1 MAFWLKRVVKDR
13 GGWIED
19 RSVSWRTRGN
29 QDIIDGF
36 EDAEYERITNC
47 CILMHHEQ
55 SSAKNFHDAID
66 YLGDLIYVFINNPS
80 FFLVTLTLLMCE

>member
-29 QDIIDGF
+29 QDIIDEFQG
-36 EDAEYERITNC
+36 AEYERITNC
-47 CILMHHEQ
+47 CFLMHPEQ

-66 YLGDLIYVFINNPS
+66 YLGDLTYVSLIIES
-80 FFLVTLTLLMCE
+80 FFLVTLTLPMCE